1 MVTATKA
8 VRVTP
13 ASAPK
18 PKNVAEYI
26 SWQIQLCGKSQT
38 EIAQQTGFDKPNVIT
53 MIKQGKTKV
62 PLNKIGLLAKALEI
76 DPVHFFKMV
85 MAEYQPDLLEII
97 QAITNQPLIT
107 RNEWDF
113 IEVVRS
119 SKVSNPKLRTETE
132 KKKLRDFVDTLK
144 SDNETN

>member
-1 MVTATKA
+1 MVTKA

-26 SWQIQLCGKSQT
+26 TWQIQLCGKQQT
-38 EIAQQTGFDKPNVIT
+38 EIAEQAGFEKPNVIT

-62 PLNKIGLLAKALEI
+62 PLNKIGSLAKALEI
-76 DPVHFFKMV
+76 DPVFFMR
-85 MAEYQPDLLEII
+85 MCINEYVPDLADTI
-97 QAITNQPLIT
+97 QQITNQPIISK
-107 RNEWDF
+107 NELDF
-113 IEVVRS
+113 IEAIRS
-119 SKVSNPKLRTETE
+119 AKVSNPKLRTDTE
-132 KKKLRDFVDTLK
+132 RKKFREFIETLK

>member
-1 MVTATKA
+1 MNATAAGSKA

-18 PKNVAEYI
+18 PRNVAEYI

-62 PLNKIGLLAKALEI
+62 PLNKIGSLAKALEI
-76 DPVHFFKMV
+76 DPVHFFKLV
-85 MAEYQPDLLEII
+85 MSEYQPDLLDII
-97 QAITNQPLIT
+97 TAITSQPLIT
-107 RNEWDF
+107 KNELDF
-113 IEVVRS
+113 IEVIRS
-119 SKVSNPKLRTETE
+119 AKVLNPRLRSRSCPPMSE
-132 KKKLRDFVDTLK
+132 
-144 SDNETN
+144 